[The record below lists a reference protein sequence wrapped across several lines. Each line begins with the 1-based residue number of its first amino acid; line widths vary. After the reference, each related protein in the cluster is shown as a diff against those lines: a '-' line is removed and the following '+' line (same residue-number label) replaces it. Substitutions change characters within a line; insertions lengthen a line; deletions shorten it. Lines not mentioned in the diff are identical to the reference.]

1 MKDIVMMAK
10 IRLVVTLVTVP
21 LLALPAAA
29 APSVSEI
36 LARVT
41 AANASTPNMTADV
54 LFKLWK
60 GKPVGD
66 PYCVFAGTMAV
77 QAGHPAI
84 QMSRGGT
91 NLLCGA
97 LDHYVVGRLFDASE
111 PMASF
116 LDRFD
121 FTVAGEKQVGP
132 DTYYDIEGVAR
143 DPKNNPH
150 TMSAWVDYNTG
161 LIPDGTLHYD
171 WGSVDIQQQY
181 TNLNNIWVMTLQDVR
196 SSKYAATLE
205 VVYSNFRVSP

>member
-1 MKDIVMMAK
+1 MTELFMRAK
-10 IRLVVTLVTVP
+10 TWLAAALVAVP
-21 LLALPAAA
+21 LLTLPAAA
-29 APSVSEI
+29 APSASEI
-36 LARVT
+36 LARVA
-41 AANASTPNMTADV
+41 AANGLPPNMTADV

-77 QAGHPAI
+77 QDGHPAI

-91 NLLCGA
+91 SLLCGA
-97 LDHYVVGRLFDASE
+97 MDHYVVGRLFDASE

-116 LDRFD
+116 LNRFD

-132 DTYYDIEGVAR
+132 DTYYDIEGVSR

-150 TMSAWVDYNTG
+150 GMGAWVDYNTG
-161 LIPDGTLHYD
+161 LITDGTLRYD
-171 WGSVDIQQQY
+171 WGTVNIQQQY
-181 TNLNNIWVMTLQDVR
+181 TNLNNVWVMTMQDVR
-196 SSKYAATLE
+196 SSKYAATLQ